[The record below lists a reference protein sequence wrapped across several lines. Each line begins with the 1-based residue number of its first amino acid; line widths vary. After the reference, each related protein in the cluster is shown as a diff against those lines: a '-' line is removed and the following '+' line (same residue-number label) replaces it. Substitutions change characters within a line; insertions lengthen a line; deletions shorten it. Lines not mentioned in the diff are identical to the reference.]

1 LQRCW
6 RMEPVL
12 VRSRPAKPLMTI
24 LGIASKKAGGGFGTA
39 AACSL
44 FADMNEQAEVCRRRA
59 AECGRAARIVYASV
73 AYSINVSRSE
83 LAACMMAADP

>member
-1 LQRCW
+1 MLAHGAG
-6 RMEPVL
+6 
-12 VRSRPAKPLMTI
+12 SRQEQTCQAVDDH
-24 LGIASKKAGGGFGTA
+24 LGIASKKAGDGFGTV